1 MGVPGGNSGNCPTQN
16 MVDAYEMKATGK
28 MWNETGSG
36 YDASNPYAGRD
47 PRFDMTIVK
56 NGDTKW
62 PSKNANPIETFY
74 GGLNAEP
81 LSGATPTGYYLKN
94 IWIQPLI

>member
-1 MGVPGGNSGNCPTQN
+1 
-16 MVDAYEMKATGK
+16 

-36 YDASNPYAGRD
+36 YDASNPYVGRD

-62 PSKNANPIETFY
+62 PSKIPI
-74 GGLNAEP
+74 L
-81 LSGATPTGYYLKN
+81 LK
-94 IWIQPLI
+94 LFMEV